1 MLWQP
6 RRKYAT
12 DRGLEFQLFP
22 VMWVTRTQVSLSF
35 TAASQGAHKCETRL
49 EINVVLQ
56 HKYSKVRCGHKKLND
71 SKEAKHTAWLLTV
84 CKLEHY

>member
-1 MLWQP
+1 M
-6 RRKYAT
+6 
-12 DRGLEFQLFP
+12 
-22 VMWVTRTQVSLSF
+22 SLSF
-35 TAASQGAHKCETRL
+35 TAASQGAHTCETRL

-84 CKLEHY
+84 CKLEHYWVEMNRYLKLYYYNGSIPFDKHREGNTKL